1 MGDNMNH
8 VFIGYFYIIRKSTTM
23 KKELFVILFV
33 LLCMGI
39 NAQYTLPV
47 YFEEVEE
54 DTNWNQFANAGE
66 AAENL
71 VLAENPDM
79 SGINPSDYCILFN
92 VLVNADPWAGAYSDA
107 YGDIEI
113 NNDQFMLQMMV
124 YKDVISDCLLKLEAG
139 ADVVEVRTPNT
150 LTGEWELLSFD
161 FSGVNGK
168 TYTRLVFFPDFPATR
183 TAGSLSYIDN
193 IGFEGTFDFGTS
205 LKNKSQISF
214 SLYPDPAEEMINVRC
229 EGLKRIAITN
239 LTGQN
244 IKSFQFQHSDF
255 EVLDIS
261 DLTRGIYFMT
271 LESVTG
277 TVCSK
282 FVKE

>member
-1 MGDNMNH
+1 
-8 VFIGYFYIIRKSTTM
+8 M
-23 KKELFVILFV
+23 KKELIILLFV
-33 LLCMGI
+33 LFCVGA
-39 NAQYTLPV
+39 NAQFGLPV
-47 YFEEVEE
+47 YFEEPEE

-66 AAENL
+66 APENL
-71 VLAENPDM
+71 ILAENPDK
-79 SGINPSDYCILFN
+79 SGINPSDICIQFI
-92 VLVNADPWAGAYSDA
+92 VLANANPWAGAYSDA

-113 NNDQFMLQMMV
+113 TDDQFMLQMMV

-139 ADVVEVRTPNT
+139 ADVIEVRVPNT
-150 LTGEWELLSFD
+150 QTGIWELLSFD
-161 FSGVNGK
+161 FTGVIGK

-205 LKNKSQISF
+205 LKQQSHINFNIF
-214 SLYPDPAEEMINVRC
+214 PDPAEERIAVRC

-244 IKSFQFQHSDF
+244 VKSFQFQHSDY
-255 EVLDIS
+255 EVLDIA
-261 DLTRGIYFMT
+261 DLKRGIYFIT

-277 TVCSK
+277 TVSSK